1 MVKIT
6 VILSKLLLVL
16 LLPFVLI
23 WAIVTDIL
31 GIAVSEG

>member
-1 MVKIT
+1 
-6 VILSKLLLVL
+6 VILPKLLLVL
-16 LLPFVLI
+16 LVPLVLI